1 MLEVVS
7 PVSPLLSRFRAAL
20 VALALAL
27 TPACSSNLFT
37 DYPEVAGPAQAA
49 FSQGRFEAA
58 AKQFR
63 SIREADEDDAFLAYA
78 EAGMA
83 LHVGGD
89 PAAAIQQWLKA
100 DRVLEDFGDRPT
112 ISGRSLTEG
121 FVSALVNEK
130 ALPYDG
136 EDFEVALLHG
146 MLAWDFLRQSDL
158 DGAMVEVFR
167 GYQVQERAE
176 DRYGSQYGMN
186 RFARFVAALAQEADR
201 NFDNAAID
209 LRQLEAEAPGH
220 PAVKYSLERL
230 ARLQG
235 ENAGEERGLSQLV
248 VVYEAGRMPN
258 KIATEFQYQT
268 RRSLGRVS
276 LPAFGTP
283 GYARSGLEVH
293 LDGQSQGHTV
303 VIEDVLT
310 VAKQNLD
317 DRLTWIVA
325 KGIGRAAAKTI
336 IVDRAAKVVGDE
348 HGEGWGFLTSVLG
361 SLLQVATERADLR
374 SWSTLPQTIEVL
386 RVPVEPGEHDLI
398 VQLPGAGEV
407 ALGKHSFLPRRPVLV
422 TVRSIGGRLY
432 AQIGPLAVPDA
443 PASSATAASDSLD
456 S

>member
-1 MLEVVS
+1 MLGAVS
-7 PVSPLLSRFRAAL
+7 PVSPLLSRFRAVL

-37 DYPEVAGPAQAA
+37 DYPERAGPGQAA

-58 AKQFR
+58 AEQFR
-63 SIREADEDDAFLAYA
+63 AIREADEDDAFLAYA

-100 DRVLEDFGDRPT
+100 ARVLEDFGDRPT

-146 MLAWDFLRQSDL
+146 LMAWDFLRQSDL

-167 GYQVQERAE
+167 GYQIQLKAE
-176 DRYGSQYGMN
+176 DRYGSRYGMN
-186 RFARFVAALAQEADR
+186 RFARFVSALAQEADR
-201 NFDNAAID
+201 NFDNARID
-209 LRQLEAEAPGH
+209 LNQLEEEAPGH
-220 PAVKYSLERL
+220 PAVQYSLDRL
-230 ARLQG
+230 ARLQS
-235 ENAGEERGLSQLV
+235 EDRVAERGLSQLV

-258 KIATEFQYQT
+258 KIPTEFQYQT

-276 LPAFGTP
+276 LPAFGMP
-283 GYARSGLEVH
+283 GFAKTGLEVH

-303 VIEDVLT
+303 VLEDVLT

-317 DRLTWIVA
+317 DRLAWIVA

-336 IVDRAAKVVGDE
+336 IVDRAAKTVGDE
-348 HGEGWGFLTSVLG
+348 HGEGWGFLTSVVG
-361 SLLQVATERADLR
+361 SLFQVATERADLR

-386 RVPVEPGEHDLI
+386 RIPVEPGEHDLT
-398 VQLPGAGEV
+398 VQLPGGGEV
-407 ALGKHSFLPRRPVLV
+407 VLGKHSFQPRRPVLV

-432 AQIGPLAVPDA
+432 AQVGPLAVPDA
-443 PASSATAASDSLD
+443 PASSAIAAPDSSDS
-456 S
+456 